1 MHTKSNNMQ
10 IMMVKETNE
19 TNTELFG
26 LFGSLLQ
33 IYHEGFEEKLR
44 GSNFILFF
52 WKFWVIAL

>member
-1 MHTKSNNMQ
+1 MQ
-10 IMMVKETNE
+10 IMMVEETNE